1 MLDVTG
7 IAFLARCPAWAL
19 FLLLALAP
27 SIVRCALA
35 VGLIPLVSGLTTWI
49 LSVAAVVAI
58 LVPLSVLRLDVIHQM
73 YTSHRSRPPSN
84 LRLRGQIPS
93 QPKKRVP
100 PLKLPNLFLVAQ
112 RKLVPLIV
120 RDFVK
125 RWHSPIVGDQADP
138 DDCFEGEVQNLLE
151 RVFET
156 LGSRIET
163 LDAANIYGRVVSEFT
178 AHLEAIRLQETKL
191 RGYVD
196 SDDYESDLFL
206 ASRYNHF
213 RRLHPAIN
221 SLSSDTR
228 PTELSHMRRLSKRLI
243 QGLLPAGEVSTKV
256 LRITIGEIVACTVL
270 LPLVDRISEPDFW
283 SELVDTRA
291 TVFLEEERLIS
302 NLRTAVDLE
311 QTKASS
317 VAFGKPQHAKK
328 SPSVAFERYLAQI
341 RQIASLVEARTLRNS
356 LKLRVAAS
364 TECATKVEMLRRAIG
379 ALDERILVLSTA
391 EHPSA
396 KRNGS
401 NGPIT
406 EISFAQVLN
415 DPIATSY
422 FSEFLDIRG
431 RGFLIQYHISVDSW
445 KVPLEL
451 PGVATASSLS
461 KEDAAR
467 FASALDRP
475 IFSFLSPR
483 YLKTLRSF
491 QHGLHSIPELE
502 VRQAILESH
511 QAVLEELFEEDWS
524 AFCASKQYRLACA
537 IVAEQQQNVSHDKGA
552 MTPFET
558 VAPQPRSPSFA
569 RSSRA
574 VSGASVHEARSAS
587 SGDKV
592 QRRAEHADLFG
603 ADSDEDQPDKEPM
616 VEHPGAAARDQSADM
631 HLQQLLGGKS
641 GMLSHLDGRS
651 PLFSDPLFDD
661 DQQDVQTVALSS
673 EGTRSSARDEQYVRS
688 ETIDAL
694 QQTISDLVHAPPAE
708 RGKRPTLSSSQ
719 TLEPSRAVQEL
730 RAAAT
735 PRQTINSSLQPPRPD
750 LTPRRASAPQI
761 AASISSSTHR
771 VASFDAR
778 NARHEAVAIGQTI
791 TVDLEGEEADRLRRK
806 QQMLTSQLDV
816 LSKLETQY
824 ELMGEA
830 PKEQQLVEKSI
841 ASVRRELEVVSA
853 QLKDV
858 ERYALEAAGTS
869 ITIPTSTVRTDAD
882 GRAYNVYHILVCIR
896 PRGGEGEAATWT
908 CHRRYSEFDLLHS
921 ALLAANL
928 SQHAVFEAFFPG
940 KRLVALNFTPGF
952 VESRRTGLEKY
963 LQRVV
968 ASPEACSQGV
978 LRRFLREGPFVMIP
992 SHSGSA
998 TSALSASK
1006 LSFPGQ
1012 ALVRDLL
1019 RGVDDLFFGTT
1030 PLVDVLSHHLSGS
1043 AAGAGV
1049 GSVTSMSAEAT
1060 ITHAIPGL
1068 SVTQAQA
1075 KEAASASKPG
1085 NGVITGPLVDLL
1097 VELLD
1102 LRQDE
1107 WRRTAIAVVVQ
1118 QVLGGTIDRQ
1128 VRTRLRQLTSEDYLA
1143 GLLTSLQE
1151 NLWPGGVLREA
1162 GPKIIRV
1169 PAASEALKQRARSKI
1184 DLLLPQ
1190 MASLVGREK
1199 ARKGA
1204 RRLFNTVTQ
1213 NRRLNR
1219 HLIYTFLD
1227 VFVEELFPPEARGR
1241 DGS

>member
-1 MLDVTG
+1 MSDVTG
-7 IAFLARCPAWAL
+7 VAFLASFPAWAVL
-19 FLLLALAP
+19 LLLAFAP
-27 SIVRCALA
+27 SIVRYALA
-35 VGLIPLVSGLTTWI
+35 VGLIPLVSGVTTWI
-49 LSVAAVVAI
+49 LSVAIVVAV
-58 LVPLSVLRLDVIHQM
+58 LAPLSVLRLDAIHRKF
-73 YTSHRSRPPSN
+73 TVHRSRPPGN
-84 LRLRGQIPS
+84 LTLGEQKPTKTSYTAPPPKLRGLSAI
-93 QPKKRVP
+93 
-100 PLKLPNLFLVAQ
+100 AQ

-125 RWHSPIVGDQADP
+125 RWHSPIVGDQAEP
-138 DDCFEGEVQNLLE
+138 DDWFEGEVQMLLE
-151 RVFET
+151 RVFDR
-156 LGSRIET
+156 LGSRVET

-178 AHLEAIRLQETKL
+178 SHLEAIRLQETKL

-228 PTELSHMRRLSKRLI
+228 PTELSHMRRISSRI
-243 QGLLPAGEVSTKV
+243 IGDLLPAVELSTKV
-256 LRITIGEIVACTVL
+256 LRITLGEIFACTIL

-283 SELVDTRA
+283 SELVDRRA
-291 TVFLEEERLIS
+291 TILLEEERLIS

-311 QTKASS
+311 QTRASS
-317 VAFGKPQHAKK
+317 VAFGKSQHAKK

-341 RQIASLVEARTLRNS
+341 KQIASLVEARTLRNN
-356 LKLRVAAS
+356 LKLRIAAKAES
-364 TECATKVEMLRRAIG
+364 DQRTEMLRRAIA
-379 ALDERILVLSTA
+379 ALDERILILGNT
-391 EHPSA
+391 ENQSA

-401 NGPIT
+401 NGPT
-406 EISFAQVLN
+406 NDVNFAQVLN

-431 RGFLIQYHISVDSW
+431 RGYLIQYHISVDSW

-461 KEDAAR
+461 TEDAAR

-491 QHGLHSIPELE
+491 QHESHSIPEVE
-502 VRQAILESH
+502 ARQAILESH
-511 QAVLEELFEEDWS
+511 QAVLEELFEEDWP
-524 AFCASKQYRLACA
+524 AFGTSKQYRLACA
-537 IVAEQQQNVSHDKGA
+537 IIAEQQQHVSHDNGA

-558 VAPQPRSPSFA
+558 LAPQPRSPSFI
-569 RSSRA
+569 RTSRA
-574 VSGASVHEARSAS
+574 ASGTSMEKNRSAS
-587 SGDKV
+587 QGDKI
-592 QRRAEHADLFG
+592 QRGANHADLFG
-603 ADSDEDQPDKEPM
+603 SDSDDDQADKVVAVDPT
-616 VEHPGAAARDQSADM
+616 GAAARDQSADM

-694 QQTISDLVHAPPAE
+694 QQTISDLVHTPVAE
-708 RGKRPTLSSSQ
+708 RETRSDMSLSQMS
-719 TLEPSRAVQEL
+719 EPSRAIQEL
-730 RAAAT
+730 RAAGA
-735 PRQTINSSLQPPRPD
+735 PRQTATSSLQPPRPD

-761 AASISSSTHR
+761 AARTAATTNR
-771 VASFDAR
+771 VASFDEDSRQKA
-778 NARHEAVAIGQTI
+778 AATGQSI
-791 TVDLEGEEADRLRRK
+791 TVDLEGEEADRLRKK

-830 PKEQQLVEKSI
+830 LKEQQLVEKSI

-853 QLKDV
+853 HLKDV
-858 ERYALEAAGTS
+858 ERYALEAARTS
-869 ITIPTSTVRTDAD
+869 VTIPTSTVKTDAD
-882 GRAYNVYHILVCIR
+882 GKTYNVYHILVCIR
-896 PRGGEGEAATWT
+896 PRGGEGQVATWT

-928 SQHAVFEAFFPG
+928 PQHAAIDALFPG

-952 VESRRTGLEKY
+952 VETRRNGLEKY

-978 LRRFLREGPFVMIP
+978 LRRFLREGPFVMLP
-992 SHSGSA
+992 SHQNSA
-998 TSALSASK
+998 TAALSGSK

-1043 AAGAGV
+1043 AAGAGA
-1049 GSVTSMSAEAT
+1049 GAEAT
-1060 ITHAIPGL
+1060 ITNAIPGL

-1128 VRTRLRQLTSEDYLA
+1128 VRTRLRQLTSEDYLV
-1143 GLLTSLQE
+1143 GLLNSLQE
-1151 NLWPGGVLREA
+1151 SLWPGGVLREA
-1162 GPKIIRV
+1162 GPKVTRA

-1227 VFVEELFPPEARGR
+1227 IFVEELFPSR
-1241 DGS
+1241 DASSR

>member
-1 MLDVTG
+1 MSDVTG
-7 IAFLARCPAWAL
+7 ITFLARCPAWAVL
-19 FLLLALAP
+19 LLLALTPA
-27 SIVRCALA
+27 IVRYVLA
-35 VGLIPLVSGLTTWI
+35 VGLIPLVSGVTTWL
-49 LSVAAVVAI
+49 LSVATVVAI
-58 LVPLSVLRLDVIHQM
+58 LIPLSVSRLDAVSQ
-73 YTSHRSRPPSN
+73 SHTFHRIRPPSN
-84 LRLRGQIPS
+84 LTLREQEPPS
-93 QPKKRVP
+93 YRAP
-100 PLKLPNLFLVAQ
+100 PVKLPSLFAIAQ
-112 RKLVPLIV
+112 QKLVPLII

-125 RWHSPIVGDQADP
+125 RWHSPIVGDQAEP
-138 DDCFEGEVQNLLE
+138 DDCFEAEVQMLLE
-151 RVFET
+151 RVLAR
-156 LGSRIET
+156 LGSRIEN

-191 RGYVD
+191 RGYID

-228 PTELSHMRRLSKRLI
+228 PTELSHMRRLSNRI
-243 QGLLPAGEVSTKV
+243 IGGLLPAAELSTKV
-256 LRITIGEIVACTVL
+256 LRITLGEIVACTVL

-283 SELVDTRA
+283 SELVDRRA
-291 TVFLEEERLIS
+291 TILLEEERLIS

-317 VAFGKPQHAKK
+317 ANFGKPQQAKK
-328 SPSVAFERYLAQI
+328 SPSVPFERYLAQI
-341 RQIASLVEARTLRNS
+341 RQIASLVEARTLRNN
-356 LKLRVAAS
+356 LKLRIAAN
-364 TECATKVEMLRRAIG
+364 TESNQKTEMLRRAIG
-379 ALDERILVLSTA
+379 ALDERILLLSTV

-401 NGPIT
+401 NGPT
-406 EISFAQVLN
+406 KEVSFSQVLN

-461 KEDAAR
+461 RQDAAR

-491 QHGLHSIPELE
+491 QHGLNSIPELE
-502 VRQAILESH
+502 ARQAILESH

-524 AFCASKQYRLACA
+524 AFCASKQWRLASA
-537 IVAEQQQNVSHDKGA
+537 IIAEQQQNASHDEGA

-558 VAPQPRSPSFA
+558 VAPQPRSPSFV

-574 VSGASVHEARSAS
+574 VSATSTDQSRSAS
-587 SGDKV
+587 LGE
-592 QRRAEHADLFG
+592 RRAKHADLFG
-603 ADSDEDQPDKEPM
+603 EDSDEDQADKAGV
-616 VEHPGAAARDQSADM
+616 VEHTGAAARDQSADM

-694 QQTISDLVHAPPAE
+694 QQTISDLVHTPSAD
-708 RGKRPTLSSSQ
+708 RGKRPGLSSSQ

-730 RAAAT
+730 RAAGT
-735 PRQTINSSLQPPRPD
+735 PRQTSTSSLQPPRPD

-761 AASISSSTHR
+761 AASTISSTHR
-771 VASFDAR
+771 VASLDEEAY
-778 NARHEAVAIGQTI
+778 RHKAAAIGQTI
-791 TVDLEGEEADRLRRK
+791 TVDLEGEEADRLRKK

-830 PKEQQLVEKSI
+830 LKEQQLVEKSI
-841 ASVRRELEVVSA
+841 ASVRRELEVVLA

-858 ERYALEAAGTS
+858 ERYALEAARTS
-869 ITIPTSTVRTDAD
+869 ITIPTSTVKTDAD
-882 GRAYNVYHILVCIR
+882 GKTYNVYHILVCIR

-908 CHRRYSEFDLLHS
+908 CYRRYSEFDLLHS
-921 ALLAANL
+921 ALLTANL
-928 SQHAVFEAFFPG
+928 SQHATFDALFPG

-952 VESRRTGLEKY
+952 VESRRSGLEKY

-968 ASPEACSQGV
+968 ASSEACSQGV
-978 LRRFLREGPFVMIP
+978 LRRFLREGPFIMIP
-992 SHSGSA
+992 PHSGSA
-998 TSALSASK
+998 TSTLSASK

-1043 AAGAGV
+1043 AAGPGAGAV
-1049 GSVTSMSAEAT
+1049 SSISAEAT
-1060 ITHAIPGL
+1060 ITNAIPGL

-1151 NLWPGGVLREA
+1151 SLWPGGVLRET
-1162 GPKIIRV
+1162 GPKITRA

-1227 VFVEELFPPEARGR
+1227 IFVEELFPPEARSR
-1241 DGS
+1241 DGV